1 MANSRFDVLR
11 PSPSVFS
18 HFNLKG
24 QLVAQRRSGAAGECR
39 NMDEDS
45 GTALGWRNEAESA
58 FIIPLFEFAFDA
70 HGINF
75 RVRIGRF

>member
-1 MANSRFDVLR
+1 
-11 PSPSVFS
+11 
-18 HFNLKG
+18 
-24 QLVAQRRSGAAGECR
+24 
-39 NMDEDS
+39 MDEDS

-58 FIIPLFEFAFDA
+58 FIIPFFKFAFDA